1 MNAPRPQPKRVPL
14 EAWLRFLRVVN
25 LPTVPGDVFSG
36 AAVACAFC
44 PRVHGDALAVIL
56 PTALASVLLYM
67 FGLADNDI
75 VGAGTDTDRPIP
87 QGLISLRA
95 ARLARSLCL
104 LVAAGI
110 GLAAKLP
117 AAWWLSAFG
126 LAVVVVLYNRTKNA
140 VLMGLCRGLDVVCGA
155 TALAAIW
162 SPASIAAVA
171 AAALVWTAYIGA
183 VTKYSEGE
191 QTDPDR
197 KRRVGIL
204 IGALVWLQLAVVA
217 VFACVF
223 HTYSLL
229 AAQLAMLAALLL
241 LKRLLPFVSAS

>member
-1 MNAPRPQPKRVPL
+1 MNAPRPQPTRVPL

-44 PRVHGDALAVIL
+44 PRVHGNALVVTMPAALA
-56 PTALASVLLYM
+56 AVLLYM

-95 ARLARSLCL
+95 ARLVRALCL
-104 LVAAGI
+104 LAAVGT

-117 AAWWLSAFG
+117 AAWWLATFA
-126 LAVVVVLYNRTKNA
+126 LAMVVVLYNRTKNA

-155 TALAAIW
+155 TALAAVW

-171 AAALVWTAYIGA
+171 AAALVWTTYIGV
-183 VTKYSEGE
+183 VTQYSEGE
-191 QTDPDR
+191 ESDPAR

-204 IGALVWLQLAVVA
+204 IGALVYLQLAVIA

-223 HTYSLL
+223 RSYPLL
-229 AAQLAMLAALLL
+229 VAQLAMLATLWL

>member
-1 MNAPRPQPKRVPL
+1 MNVSLPQSTRASL

-44 PRVHGDALAVIL
+44 PRVSANHLASTAAAALA
-56 PTALASVLLYM
+56 AVLLYM

-75 VGAGTDTDRPIP
+75 AGAKTDTGRPIP

-95 ARLARSLCL
+95 ARFARALFL
-104 LVAAGI
+104 FAAAGI

-117 AAWWLSAFG
+117 AGWG
-126 LAVVVVLYNRTKNA
+126 LAAFVLAGIVVLYNRTKNA
-140 VLMGLCRGLDVVCGA
+140 ILMGLCRGLDVVCGA
-155 TALAAIW
+155 TAVAAVW
-162 SPASIAAVA
+162 SPASVAAVA

-183 VTKYSEGE
+183 VTRYSEGE
-191 QTDPDR
+191 ETDPAR
-197 KRRVGIL
+197 KHRVGIL
-204 IGALVWLQLAVVA
+204 IGALVHLQLAVVA

-223 HTYSLL
+223 RSYPLL
-229 AAQLAMLAALLL
+229 VAQLAMLAALWL
-241 LKRLLPFVSAS
+241 LKRFLPFVSAT

>member
-1 MNAPRPQPKRVPL
+1 MNAPRPQPTRAPL

-44 PRVHGDALAVIL
+44 PRVHGGALAVSM
-56 PTALASVLLYM
+56 PTALAAVLLYL

-95 ARLARSLCL
+95 ARLARALCL
-104 LVAAGI
+104 LAATGT

-117 AAWWLSAFG
+117 PAWWLAAFV

-140 VLMGLCRGLDVVCGA
+140 ILMGLCRGLDVVCGA
-155 TALAAIW
+155 TALAAVW
-162 SPASIAAVA
+162 SPTSIAAVA

-183 VTKYSEGE
+183 VTQYSEGE
-191 QTDPDR
+191 QTDPVR
-197 KRRVGIL
+197 KRRVGLL

-223 HTYSLL
+223 RFYPLL
-229 AAQLAMLAALLL
+229 VAQLAMLAALLL
-241 LKRLLPFVSAS
+241 LKRLFPFVSAS